1 MNRSKA
7 LQRIIIL
14 FGAAMILG
22 GAAAFSATKSA
33 SLKDQPTPPV
43 PAANVAVAR
52 ALSDAFNAAA
62 ERVRPAVVSVYSE
75 KVVKMRGFE
84 WSFPFGE
91 DSPFRRFFN
100 EPQDEPSPRQR
111 GPREYR
117 VPQRGL
123 GSGII
128 VDKEGHILTNNH
140 VVRDVDEIKVTLA
153 DKRVFDAEIVSAD
166 ARTDLAVIRIKGKV
180 PDDLPVAELGDSGAL
195 RIGDWALAIG
205 APFGYAQTVTIGIV
219 SAKGRVVGLMRD
231 DKGALES
238 YEDFI
243 QTDAAINPGN
253 SGGPLVNIDGQVVG
267 INTVI
272 ATSIGQYAGVGFAIP
287 SSMVKQVMPVLLK
300 GGKVTRGMLGVMI
313 QEIDSDLAKQFGLS
327 DTKGALVGQVNKDS
341 PADKAGIKTG
351 DVIVRFDGKQIEDTS
366 CLRNIVA
373 ATVPGTKADI
383 VVLRDGKEKTIS
395 VTVGTL
401 TAENGGASTE
411 ETGETEVT
419 SSIGIIVAPLTADKA
434 KELGYEKEE
443 GVLITEVED
452 GSPAAHA
459 ELRPGDLITEIN
471 RDKVTTAAE
480 CKDAIAK
487 AKDKDSILMLIK
499 RQGGSR
505 FVIVRMK
512 G

>member
-1 MNRSKA
+1 MNHSKA
-7 LQRIIIL
+7 LQRIVIL
-14 FGAAMILG
+14 FGAVTIL
-22 GAAAFSATKSA
+22 ASATAFAATKPA
-33 SLKDQPTPPV
+33 PPV
-43 PAANVAVAR
+43 PATGIAAAR

-62 ERVRPAVVSVYSE
+62 ERVQPAVVSVYSE
-75 KVVKMRGFE
+75 KVVKVPGFE

-91 DSPFRRFFN
+91 DSPFRRFFDDQ
-100 EPQDEPSPRQR
+100 QDNRSPRQR
-111 GPREYR
+111 GPHVYR
-117 VPQRGL
+117 MPQRGL

-153 DKRVFDAEIVSAD
+153 DKRVFDAEIVSTD
-166 ARTDLAVIRIKGKV
+166 ARTDLAIIKIKGKV
-180 PDDLPVAELGDSGAL
+180 PDDLPVAELGDSGVL
-195 RIGDWALAIG
+195 RTGDWVLAIG

-287 SSMVKQVMPVLLK
+287 SSMIKQIMPVLLT

-313 QEIDSDLAKQFGLS
+313 QEMDSDLAKQFGLS
-327 DTKGALVGQVNKDS
+327 DAKGALVGQVNKDS
-341 PADKAGIKTG
+341 PAEKAGIKTG
-351 DVIVRFDGKQIEDTS
+351 DVIVRFDDKQIEDTS
-366 CLRNIVA
+366 SLRNLVA
-373 ATVPGTKADI
+373 ATAPGAKADI
-383 VVLRDGKEKTIS
+383 VVIRDGKEKTFR

-401 TAENGGASTE
+401 TAEKGSASAE

-419 SSIGIIVAPLTADKA
+419 SSIGITVAPLTADKA

-452 GSPAAHA
+452 NSPAARA

-471 RDKVTTAAE
+471 RDKVTTATE

-487 AKDKDSILMLIK
+487 AKGKDSILVLIK
-499 RQGGSR
+499 RQAGSR

>member
-1 MNRSKA
+1 M
-7 LQRIIIL
+7 
-14 FGAAMILG
+14 
-22 GAAAFSATKSA
+22 
-33 SLKDQPTPPV
+33 
-43 PAANVAVAR
+43 
-52 ALSDAFNAAA
+52 SDAFNAAA
-62 ERVRPAVVSVYSE
+62 ERVQPAVVSVYSE
-75 KVVKMRGFE
+75 KVVKLRNFE

-91 DSPFRRFFN
+91 DSPFRRFFDDR
-100 EPQDEPSPRQR
+100 QDNRLPRQR
-111 GPREYR
+111 SPRVYR

-140 VVRDVDEIKVTLA
+140 VVRDVDEIRVTLA
-153 DKRVFDAEIVSAD
+153 DKRVFDAEIVSTD
-166 ARTDLAVIRIKGKV
+166 ARTDLAVIKIKGKV
-180 PDDLPVAELGDSGAL
+180 PDDLPVAELGDSEAL
-195 RIGDWALAIG
+195 RIGDWVLAIG
-205 APFGYAQTVTIGIV
+205 APFGYSQTVTVGIV

-287 SSMVKQVMPVLLK
+287 SSMVKQIMPVLLT

-313 QEIDSDLAKQFGLS
+313 QEIDSDLAKQFGLP
-327 DTKGALVGQVNKDS
+327 DTKGALVAQVNKDS
-341 PADKAGIKTG
+341 PADKAGIKVG
-351 DVIVRFDGKQIEDTS
+351 NVIVRFDGKTVEDTS
-366 CLRNIVA
+366 YLRNIVA
-373 ATVPGTKADI
+373 ATAPGTKADV
-383 VVLRDGKEKTIS
+383 VVLRDGKEKTIR

-401 TAENGGASTE
+401 TAEK
-411 ETGETEVT
+411 GETSAEESGEAEVT
-419 SSIGIIVAPLTADKA
+419 SSIGITVAPLTADKA

-452 GSPAAHA
+452 DSPAARA
-459 ELRPGDLITEIN
+459 ELRPGDLIMEIN
-471 RDKVTTAAE
+471 REKVTTAAE

-487 AKDKDSILMLIK
+487 AKGKDSILMLIK